1 MRSLLSQP
9 VPLRVAHGWWVSE
22 WQTTHCSSVSS
33 LSLPLIFLRLNTVT
47 FLTEKKHISELHQPC
62 IKCRKRGGEFLFS
75 ICLNI
80 SFYYLYINYHVKVL
94 SWWLDIKHDKLFWEA
109 LFSKEDTQQQ
119 VRSKGSS
126 LLSGFLPCWS
136 QSSFWHLLL
145 TNCLILDACSSA
157 HLSNSHS
164 TCGLLRKCLLPYDI
178 IVMRS
183 FENHQY
189 LSYEWHGC
197 FVPKEKV
204 NFLYQ
209 LGCNEC
215 VQKQELMWM
224 KDKCDLIRTGSYS

>member
-1 MRSLLSQP
+1 MTSVLLKYSRRNKWRSLLSQP
-9 VPLRVAHGWWVSE
+9 VPPRVAHGWWVRR

-33 LSLPLIFLRLNTVT
+33 LPPSSSSTWTLSHSLLRNT
-47 FLTEKKHISELHQPC
+47 FQSCQPC
-62 IKCRKRGGEFLFS
+62 INAEAGGVPFS

-126 LLSGFLPCWS
+126 L
-136 QSSFWHLLL
+136 QSEFPALLVSPSFWHLLL

-164 TCGLLRKCLLPYDI
+164 NLCGLLRNVYCHMNN
-178 IVMRS
+178 V
-183 FENHQY
+183 
-189 LSYEWHGC
+189 
-197 FVPKEKV
+197 
-204 NFLYQ
+204 
-209 LGCNEC
+209 
-215 VQKQELMWM
+215 
-224 KDKCDLIRTGSYS
+224 